1 MQAYLKA
8 FTGAVISGL
17 TALQVAYQNNHVT
30 TQEWIT
36 IALAVVVTFA
46 GVWAVPNKAKAP

>member
-8 FTGAVISGL
+8 FAGALIAGL

-46 GVWAVPNKAKAP
+46 GVWAVPNKPKGT